1 MMCII
6 KLIIKLIIIKLI
18 IITYFNFILIIL
30 EIYIYKSNIVYMYQC
45 IPYLFFINTF
55 IFLYKH
61 VNTIQY
67 CILYNHFMFIMKG
80 CIELI

>member
-18 IITYFNFILIIL
+18 IITYFNFILIL

-55 IFLYKH
+55 IF
-61 VNTIQY
+61 I
-67 CILYNHFMFIMKG
+67 
-80 CIELI
+80 